1 MENKMAQNK
10 KNLATQN
17 FEDLIGIVESIEFK
31 RNPEKLLEFLTEGD
45 FFICPGSV
53 NHHGNF

>member
-1 MENKMAQNK
+1 MAQNK

-53 NHHGNF
+53 NYHGNF